1 MNQVHNETNFN
12 EKGEWKERRT
22 EMKTNQILDLYVV
35 HNEMS
40 NEVEA

>member
-12 EKGEWKERRT
+12 EKGEWKKKRT
-22 EMKTNQILDLYVV
+22 DMKTKPILDLYVA

-40 NEVEA
+40 NQVEN